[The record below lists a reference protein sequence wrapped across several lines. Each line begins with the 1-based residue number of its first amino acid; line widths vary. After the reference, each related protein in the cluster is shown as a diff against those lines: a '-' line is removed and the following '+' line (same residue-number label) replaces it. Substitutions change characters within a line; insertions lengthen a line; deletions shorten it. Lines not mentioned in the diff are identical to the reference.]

1 MTKYIRS
8 IQRLTAELYN
18 IFLSPLLSIQFFFC
32 SFLHSF
38 IKTID
43 SLIIFQWNEEENNKK
58 VYLFSKFAVIDV
70 YITSSFYLM
79 SSGSKVT
86 VAVWIGIRYRLLT
99 SQNSS
104 LMLAIYI
111 CRTRT
116 HNCPPTINI
125 LPKLCSRE
133 FRNQFENRCF
143 CKNYIY
149 SLVGKQTAKHI
160 NPV

>member
-43 SLIIFQWNEEENNKK
+43 SLIIFQWNEVENNKK

-70 YITSSFYLM
+70 YITSSFYLI

-86 VAVWIGIRYRLLT
+86 VAVWIGIRYRQRFT
-99 SQNSS
+99 SQNTCSS
-104 LMLAIYI
+104 LMLATFAVPELII
-111 CRTRT
+111 VL
-116 HNCPPTINI
+116 

-133 FRNQFENRCF
+133 FRNQFLKENRCF

>member
-104 LMLAIYI
+104 LMLATFAVPELIIVPLPWTFYQ
-111 CRTRT
+111 
-116 HNCPPTINI
+116 NCVQEN
-125 LPKLCSRE
+125 
-133 FRNQFENRCF
+133 FETNF
-143 CKNYIY
+143 WKKIDA
-149 SLVGKQTAKHI
+149 L
-160 NPV
+160 

>member
-70 YITSSFYLM
+70 YITSSFYL
-79 SSGSKVT
+79 
-86 VAVWIGIRYRLLT
+86 IRGQRLRLPSELGFDT
-99 SQNSS
+99 DS
-104 LMLAIYI
+104 A
-111 CRTRT
+111 
-116 HNCPPTINI
+116 NI
-125 LPKLCSRE
+125 TK
-133 FRNQFENRCF
+133 
-143 CKNYIY
+143 
-149 SLVGKQTAKHI
+149 
-160 NPV
+160 

>member
-70 YITSSFYLM
+70 YITSSFYLIIDP
-79 SSGSKVT
+79 GQ
-86 VAVWIGIRYRLLT
+86 RLRLPSELGFDT
-99 SQNSS
+99 DS
-104 LMLAIYI
+104 AYI
-111 CRTRT
+111 T
-116 HNCPPTINI
+116 
-125 LPKLCSRE
+125 K
-133 FRNQFENRCF
+133 
-143 CKNYIY
+143 
-149 SLVGKQTAKHI
+149 
-160 NPV
+160 

>member
-70 YITSSFYLM
+70 YITSSFYLI
-79 SSGSKVT
+79 SGSKVT
-86 VAVWIGIRYRLLT
+86 VAVWIGIWYRQRLHHK
-99 SQNSS
+99 
-104 LMLAIYI
+104 

-125 LPKLCSRE
+125 LPKLSSRE
-133 FRNQFENRCF
+133 FRNQFLKENRCF
-143 CKNYIY
+143 VKITSIRWWGNRQRNI
-149 SLVGKQTAKHI
+149 
-160 NPV
+160 